1 MQSFYVLCLAAAFS
15 LFLWQSVSDAR
26 QSVVQ
31 QTMLLVIIISN
42 GGYAALAGAENL
54 REAVLATK
62 VLYTGACFLPMLYFI
77 TMCEVCC
84 VHLNRFLLAGMTLV
98 QTLLFGFVCTI
109 GHNNLFYKAIVFHR
123 VQGISYLTKEYGP
136 FHLMYPLTMYLY
148 YLLTLVLA
156 VYTIRH
162 KKSVNRHGITLMML
176 SFLFAIAGYVVERA
190 LHWKAEVMPLL
201 YVVLIGVSLLQTYQ
215 SNLFTIEENKS
226 IIHEQLEKVGFIAF
240 GLRGQYMGCNAC
252 AEQLFPEMRAYTV
265 GQPPRTISERFQ
277 KNVVCVVEQFAQTHS
292 RHSHEHEHEK
302 VHTLTLDGRQYDC
315 MIHTLQ
321 NYYNKVVGYVVELR
335 DETEHYKALE
345 LFENYNR
352 QLTADVT
359 AKTAQIASMQEKI
372 ILGLAQIIESR
383 DLSTGGHIKRTSTV
397 VRIFADELLK
407 SNLDFSEEFLHMVVR
422 SAPMHD
428 LGKIGVDDA
437 ILRKQGRFTAEEYTK
452 MKEHAAIGARI
463 VREVLTDVEAP
474 AFVEVAVNVA
484 HYHHEKVDGTGYPCG
499 LKGSEIP
506 IEARIMALA
515 DVFDALVSKRC
526 YKEAFT
532 FDKAFSIIE
541 QDAGTHFDA
550 ALAEI
555 FLRCRPKLEA
565 FYRGESAA

>member
-1 MQSFYVLCLAAAFS
+1 MQLFYIFCFIAAFS

-26 QSVVQ
+26 QSVMQ
-31 QTMLLVIIISN
+31 RTMLLVIIICN

-54 REAVLATK
+54 REAILATK
-62 VLYTGACFLPMLYFI
+62 ILYTGACFLPMLYFI
-77 TMCEVCC
+77 TVCEVCR
-84 VHLNRFLLAGMTLV
+84 VHLNRFWLAGMTLV
-98 QTLLFGFVCTI
+98 QTILYGFVCTI
-109 GHNNLFYKAIVFHR
+109 GYNDLFYKAVEFHR
-123 VQGISYLTKEYGP
+123 EQGISYLTKEYGP
-136 FHLMYPLTMYLY
+136 LHLLYPLTMYLY
-148 YLLTLVLA
+148 YLLTLLLA
-156 VYTIRH
+156 VHTIRH
-162 KKSVNRHGITLMML
+162 KKSVNRQGMILMIL
-176 SFLFAIAGYVVERA
+176 SFLLAIAGYVVERA
-190 LHWKAEVMPLL
+190 LHWKAEIMPLL
-201 YVVLIGVSLLQTYQ
+201 YVVLIAVSLLQTYQ
-215 SNLFTIEENKS
+215 ANLFTIEENKS
-226 IIHEQLEKVGFIAF
+226 IIHEQMEKVGFIAF
-240 GLRGQYMGCNAC
+240 GLRGQYMGCNTC
-252 AEQLFPEMRAYTV
+252 AEQLFPEMQAYTV
-265 GQPPRTISERFQ
+265 GQVPCAASESFQ
-277 KNVVCVVEQFAQTHS
+277 KNVMNVVAQFAQTHS
-292 RHSHEHEHEK
+292 VQNRCHEHEK
-302 VHTLTLDGRQYDC
+302 VQTLALNGRQYDC

-335 DETEHYKALE
+335 DETEHYRALE
-345 LFENYNR
+345 LFENYNLK
-352 QLTADVT
+352 LTEDVT

-407 SNLDFSEEFLHMVVR
+407 SNMGFSEEFLHRVVR

-437 ILRKQGRFTAEEYTK
+437 ILRKQGRFTEEEYAK
-452 MKEHAAIGARI
+452 MKQHAAIGARI

-474 AFVEVAVNVA
+474 DFVETAVNVA

-499 LKGSEIP
+499 LKGEAIP

-532 FDKAFSIIE
+532 FDKAFSIIQ

-550 ALAEI
+550 ALAEV
-555 FLRCRPKLEA
+555 FLRCRPQLEA
-565 FYRGESAA
+565 FYKGEAAA